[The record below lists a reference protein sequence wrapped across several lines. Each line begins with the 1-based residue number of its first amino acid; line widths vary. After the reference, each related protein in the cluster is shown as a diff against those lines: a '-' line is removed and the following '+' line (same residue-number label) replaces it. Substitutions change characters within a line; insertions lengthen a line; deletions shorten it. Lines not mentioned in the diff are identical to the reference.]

1 MTAPPD
7 KIDRIESVLLILSDE
22 TAHLASEVRA
32 LGTEVKA
39 LGTEV
44 KALGTEVRALGTEV
58 RTGFAEMKEV
68 ATRQER
74 SIDRLVGIV
83 EILIQRQE
91 K

>member
-1 MTAPPD
+1 MTTAPPD

-22 TAHLASEVRA
+22 TAHLASEVR
-32 LGTEVKA
+32 A

-83 EILIQRQE
+83 ETLIQRQE

>member
-1 MTAPPD
+1 MTALPEE
-7 KIDRIESVLLILSDE
+7 IDRIESVLLTLSDE

-44 KALGTEVRALGTEV
+44 KALGIEV

-68 ATRQER
+68 AIRQEKN
-74 SIDRLVGIV
+74 IDRLVGIV
-83 EILIQRQE
+83 ETLIRRQDRE
-91 K
+91 